1 MTAQQGAVRTPPRGL
16 VKLFWRL
23 HRAAYRLTGG
33 RFGLQ
38 QPASGQRFGMM
49 RLASVGRRSGKP
61 RVAIVGY
68 FEDGPNLVT
77 MAMNGWGMSEP
88 AWWLNLQ
95 ANPDTVV
102 GLRDGPRAVR
112 ARAAT
117 AAERD
122 RLWPRFREFPG
133 WGDDV
138 DALAARRP
146 MDTTVVV
153 FEPRDVN
160 GDRSSESPGAA
171 VQGRDESADEVSGD
185 PVAAASPVRPVGSG
199 GRRLRLRHLWILPG
213 LAIAVFASGQAEAL
227 GVGIVPLLV
236 FSIAPDVPRLLGLGQ
251 PHAPGQMPRRALP
264 GFNVMHHPLP
274 PLAMLGLGVAGV
286 LPAALT
292 VGAIAWLGHL
302 VIGLGVGD
310 RRRRPDGFIAPLWP
324 IGAGGRSA
332 APERPSTQSAE
343 GAA

>member
-23 HRAAYRLTGG
+23 HRAAYRATGG

-49 RLASVGRRSGKP
+49 RLASVGRRSGKA

-68 FEDGPNLVT
+68 FADGPNLVT
-77 MAMNGWGMSEP
+77 LAMNGWGTSEP

-102 GLRDGPRAVR
+102 GLSDGPRSVR

-122 RLWPRFREFPG
+122 RLWPRFRDFPG

-146 MDTTVVV
+146 METTVVI
-153 FEPRDVN
+153 FERREGPGVGRPEIPDATAPD
-160 GDRSSESPGAA
+160 GEEST
-171 VQGRDESADEVSGD
+171 D
-185 PVAAASPVRPVGSG
+185 PVAAAFAARPAHAG
-199 GRRLRLRHLWILPG
+199 GRRLRVRHLWIVPG
-213 LAIAVFASGQAEAL
+213 LAIAFFANGQAQQL
-227 GVGIVPLLV
+227 GVDILPLLV
-236 FSIAPDVPRLLGLGQ
+236 FGVAPDLPRLLGLGQ
-251 PHAPGQMPRRALP
+251 AHEPGQMPRRALV
-264 GFNVMHHPLP
+264 GFNLMHHPLP
-274 PLAMLGLGVAGV
+274 PIAMLVLGLAGV

-310 RRRRPDGFIAPLWP
+310 RRRRPDGFLAPLWP
-324 IGAGGRSA
+324 IGAGA
-332 APERPSTQSAE
+332 APERAGTQSAE